1 MYWFRLFTCY
11 FYSDV
16 DCFQPDLFW
25 FGALFGVNS
34 FMVEMV
40 IYLDFIHLL
49 KKPQRGESFITV
61 KSSWELLT
69 SIILFVSAYIYM
81 SPSEKV
87 VDCMA
92 PSTS

>member
-1 MYWFRLFTCY
+1 MWTVLSLIC
-11 FYSDV
+11 SG
-16 DCFQPDLFW
+16 L
-25 FGALFGVNS
+25 GHHFGVNS
-34 FMVEMV
+34 FMGEMV

-69 SIILFVSAYIYM
+69 SIICLCVCIYIYIYM
-81 SPSEKV
+81 SPSDKV